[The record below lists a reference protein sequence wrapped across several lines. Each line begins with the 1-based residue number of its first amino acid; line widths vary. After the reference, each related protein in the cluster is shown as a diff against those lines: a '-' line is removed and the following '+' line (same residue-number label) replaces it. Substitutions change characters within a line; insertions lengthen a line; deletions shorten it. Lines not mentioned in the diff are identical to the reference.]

1 MPIKG
6 ELNWQNRVIWKDT
19 VGIIGTSGG
28 IAVRRRKNLYMV
40 FLNILLQTGSKYV
53 QHIKILKISIR

>member
-19 VGIIGTSGG
+19 VGIIGTSSG
-28 IAVRRRKNLYMV
+28 IAVRKKKFING
-40 FLNILLQTGSKYV
+40 LLK
-53 QHIKILKISIR
+53 HFIADWFKICTAYQDFNNQY